1 MSSIDTLIW
10 TRRASLIKQWE
21 RTLSITKNKKRFY
34 RQRYKKKPPPPSTP
48 DVSIQNSSPHR
59 NYNHRHIATTP
70 YYRKDGFYDHY
81 AHIRW
86 TTSNYLHSGHWTTY
100 RDNIG
105 FNNIDLFFTLQNS
118 FLKNVFDFR

>member
-10 TRRASLIKQWE
+10 THRASLIKQWE
-21 RTLSITKNKKRFY
+21 H
-34 RQRYKKKPPPPSTP
+34 
-48 DVSIQNSSPHR
+48 VSAQNSSPRR
-59 NYNHRHIATTP
+59 NYNHRHVATTP
-70 YYRKDGFYDHY
+70 YYRDGGFYDHH

-105 FNNIDLFFTLQNS
+105 FNHIDLFHILQNS
-118 FLKNVFDFR
+118 FLKFVFDIR